1 MYHQNKIEMK
11 RLFPFI
17 LFIAIALNTLG
28 QSKISRQEYI
38 SKYADIAIRQM
49 KQYGVPASIIL
60 AQGMLESDNGNST
73 LATKANNH
81 FGIKC
86 HKDWTGHTMYH
97 DDDRRDECFRKYK
110 NSEGSYM
117 DHSLFLRGGRRYASL
132 FDLEPTDYKGW
143 AHGLKKAGYATNPKY
158 AEMLIKIIEENE
170 LYRFDKGITV
180 AVESPRKGTGQL
192 VDVDGF
198 TIDIYKTRPVYTRN
212 RIKYIIVK
220 EGDTF
225 ESLTTEL
232 SLMPWQLYKYN
243 DLTRDSSLRAGQE
256 IYIQPKRWRAERN
269 HSVHTVDTGETMYSI
284 SQMYGV
290 KLKSLYRKNRMK
302 VGEEPEVG
310 QTINLRKKKR

>member
-1 MYHQNKIEMK
+1 MRK
-11 RLFPFI
+11 LFLAI
-17 LFIAIALNTLG
+17 VLLTIVTNLFG

-38 SKYADIAIRQM
+38 SRYADIAIRQM

-73 LATKANNH
+73 LAEEANNH

-86 HKDWTGHTMYH
+86 HKDWTGPTMYH
-97 DDDRRDECFRKYK
+97 DDDRKNECFRKYK
-110 NSEGSYM
+110 SPDGSYM
-117 DHSLFLRGGRRYASL
+117 DHSLFLRGGSRYAFL
-132 FDLEPTDYKGW
+132 FDLESTDYTGW
-143 AHGLKKAGYATNPKY
+143 AHGLKKAGYATNPRY

-170 LYRFDKGITV
+170 LYKYDKGV
-180 AVESPRKGTGQL
+180 VVSVESPRKGTGQL

-225 ESLTTEL
+225 ESLTKEL

-243 DLTRDSSLRAGQE
+243 DLSKDSTLRVGQE

-269 HSVHTVDTGETMYSI
+269 HSVHTVEAGETMYTI

-302 VGEEPEVG
+302 VSEEPEVG
-310 QTINLRKKKR
+310 QTINLRKRKH

>member
-1 MYHQNKIEMK
+1 MK
-11 RLFPFI
+11 RFFLLI
-17 LFIAIALNTLG
+17 LLGVIVANSFG

-60 AQGMLESDNGNST
+60 AQGMLESDNGNSS
-73 LATKANNH
+73 LATRANNH

-86 HKDWTGHTMYH
+86 HKDWTGPTMYH
-97 DDDRRDECFRKYK
+97 DDDRKDECFRKYK

-117 DHSLFLRGGRRYASL
+117 DHSLFLRGGRRYATL

-158 AEMLIKIIEENE
+158 AEMLIKIIEDNE
-170 LYRFDKGITV
+170 LHKFDKGVTI

-198 TIDIYKTRPVYTRN
+198 SIDIYKTRSVYIRN

-225 ESLTTEL
+225 ESLTKEL
-232 SLMPWQLYKYN
+232 SLMPWQLHKYN
-243 DLTRDSSLRAGQE
+243 DLTKDSTLRVGQE

-269 HSVHTVDTGETMYSI
+269 HSVHTADTGETMYSI

-310 QTINLRKKKR
+310 QTINLRKRKR

>member
-1 MYHQNKIEMK
+1 MQ
-11 RLFPFI
+11 RFI
-17 LFIAIALNTLG
+17 TIIFLLVSFSGSLLG

-38 SKYADIAIRQM
+38 AKYAEIAIRQM
-49 KQYGVPASIIL
+49 KEYGVPASIIL
-60 AQGMLESDNGNST
+60 AQGMLESDNGNSS

-86 HKDWTGHTMYH
+86 HKDWTGGTMYH
-97 DDDRRDECFRKYK
+97 DDDKKNECFRKYK

-117 DHSLFLRGGRRYASL
+117 DHSLFLRGGRRYATL
-132 FDLEPTDYKGW
+132 FDLKSTDYKGW

-158 AEMLIKIIEENE
+158 AEMLIKIIEDNE
-170 LYRFDKGITV
+170 LYNFDKGIVVT
-180 AVESPRKGTGQL
+180 VESPHKGTGKL
-192 VDVDGF
+192 VDVDAF

-212 RIKYIIVK
+212 RIKYVIVK

-225 ESLTTEL
+225 ELLTKEL

-243 DLTRDSSLRAGQE
+243 DLNKDSTLRVGQE
-256 IYIQPKRWRAERN
+256 IYTQPKRWRAERN
-269 HSVHTVDTGETMYSI
+269 HSVHTVEIGETMYSI

-290 KLKSLYRKNRMK
+290 KLKSLYRKNNMK

-310 QTINLRKKKR
+310 QLVNLRKRKK

>member
-1 MYHQNKIEMK
+1 
-11 RLFPFI
+11 
-17 LFIAIALNTLG
+17 
-28 QSKISRQEYI
+28 
-38 SKYADIAIRQM
+38 
-49 KQYGVPASIIL
+49 
-60 AQGMLESDNGNST
+60 
-73 LATKANNH
+73 
-81 FGIKC
+81 
-86 HKDWTGHTMYH
+86 MYH
-97 DDDRRDECFRKYK
+97 DDDRKDECFRKYK

-117 DHSLFLRGGRRYASL
+117 DHSLFLRGGRRYATL

-158 AEMLIKIIEENE
+158 AEMLIKIIEDNE
-170 LYRFDKGITV
+170 LHKFDKGVTI

-198 TIDIYKTRPVYTRN
+198 TIDIYKTRSVYIRN

-225 ESLTTEL
+225 ESLTKEL
-232 SLMPWQLYKYN
+232 SLMPWQLHKYN
-243 DLTRDSSLRAGQE
+243 DLTKDSTLRVGQE

-269 HSVHTVDTGETMYSI
+269 HSVHTADTGETMYSI

>member
-1 MYHQNKIEMK
+1 MK
-11 RLFPFI
+11 RFFLLI
-17 LFIAIALNTLG
+17 LLGVIVANSFG

-60 AQGMLESDNGNST
+60 AQGMLESDNGNSS

-86 HKDWTGHTMYH
+86 HKDWTGPTMYH
-97 DDDRRDECFRKYK
+97 DDDRKDECFRKYK

-117 DHSLFLRGGRRYASL
+117 DHSLFLRGGRRYATL

-158 AEMLIKIIEENE
+158 AEMLIKIIEDNE
-170 LYRFDKGITV
+170 LHKFDKGVTI

-198 TIDIYKTRPVYTRN
+198 TIDIYKTRSVYIRN

-225 ESLTTEL
+225 ESLTKEL
-232 SLMPWQLYKYN
+232 SLMPWQLHKYN
-243 DLTRDSSLRAGQE
+243 DLTKDSTLRVGQE

-269 HSVHTVDTGETMYSI
+269 HSVHTADTGETMYSI

>member
-1 MYHQNKIEMK
+1 MRK
-11 RLFPFI
+11 LFLAI
-17 LFIAIALNTLG
+17 VLLTIVTNLFG

-38 SKYADIAIRQM
+38 SRYADIAIRQM

-73 LATKANNH
+73 LAEEANNH

-86 HKDWTGHTMYH
+86 HKDWNGPTVYH
-97 DDDRRDECFRKYK
+97 DDDRKNECFRKYK
-110 NSEGSYM
+110 SPDGSYM
-117 DHSLFLRGGRRYASL
+117 DHSLFLRGGSRYAFL
-132 FDLEPTDYKGW
+132 FDLESTDYKGW

-170 LYRFDKGITV
+170 LYKYDNGV
-180 AVESPRKGTGQL
+180 VVSVESPRKGTGQL

-225 ESLTTEL
+225 ESLTKEL

-243 DLTRDSSLRAGQE
+243 DLSKDSTLRVGQE

-269 HSVHTVDTGETMYSI
+269 HSVHTVEAGETMYTI

-302 VGEEPEVG
+302 VSEEPEVG
-310 QTINLRKKKR
+310 QTINLRKRKH

>member
-1 MYHQNKIEMK
+1 MK

-17 LFIAIALNTLG
+17 LFIAVALNVLG

-60 AQGMLESDNGNST
+60 AQGMLESDNGNSS
-73 LATKANNH
+73 LAVKANNH

-86 HKDWTGHTMYH
+86 HKDWKGPTMYH
-97 DDDRRDECFRKYK
+97 DDDRRNECFRKYK
-110 NSEGSYM
+110 DSEGSYM
-117 DHSLFLRGGRRYASL
+117 DHSLFLRGGRRYAML
-132 FDLEPTDYKGW
+132 FDLESTDYKAW

-158 AEMLIKIIEENE
+158 ADMLIKIIEENE
-170 LYRFDKGITV
+170 LYNFDKGVAV

-198 TIDIYKTRPVYTRN
+198 AIDIYNARQVFTRN
-212 RIKYIIVK
+212 RIKYIVVK
-220 EGDTF
+220 AGDTF
-225 ESLTTEL
+225 YSLTKEL
-232 SLMPWQLYKYN
+232 SLMPWQIYKYN
-243 DLTRDSSLRAGQE
+243 ELTEDSILQIGQE
-256 IYIQPKRWRAERN
+256 IYIQPKRRRAERN
-269 HSVHTVDTGETMYSI
+269 HAVHTVDTGETMHSI

-290 KLKSLYRKNRMK
+290 RLKSLYRKNRMR

-310 QTINLRKKKR
+310 QTINLRKRKR

>member
-1 MYHQNKIEMK
+1 MK
-11 RLFPFI
+11 RLYPFI
-17 LFIAIALNTLG
+17 FFIAVALNALG

-38 SKYADIAIRQM
+38 TKYADIAIRQM

-60 AQGMLESDNGNST
+60 AQGMLESDNGNSS

-86 HKDWTGHTMYH
+86 HKDWTGGTMYH
-97 DDDRRDECFRKYK
+97 DDDRKNECFRKYK
-110 NSEGSYM
+110 DSEGSYM
-117 DHSLFLRGGRRYASL
+117 DHSLFLRGGRRYATL
-132 FDLEPTDYKGW
+132 FDLKSTDYKGW

-158 AEMLIKIIEENE
+158 AEMLIKIIEDNE
-170 LYRFDKGITV
+170 LYNFDKGIVV
-180 AVESPRKGTGQL
+180 AVESPHKGTGKL

-212 RIKYIIVK
+212 RVKYVIVK

-225 ESLTTEL
+225 ELLTKEL

-243 DLTRDSSLRAGQE
+243 DLNKDSTLRVGQE
-256 IYIQPKRWRAERN
+256 IYTQPKRWRAERN
-269 HSVHTVDTGETMYSI
+269 HSVHTVEIGETMYSI

-290 KLKSLYRKNRMK
+290 KLKSIYRKNRMK

-310 QTINLRKKKR
+310 QLVNLRKRKNN

>member
-1 MYHQNKIEMK
+1 MRK
-11 RLFPFI
+11 LFLAI
-17 LFIAIALNTLG
+17 VLLTIVTNLFG

-38 SKYADIAIRQM
+38 SRYADIAIRQM

-73 LATKANNH
+73 LAEEANNH

-86 HKDWTGHTMYH
+86 HKDWTGPTVYH
-97 DDDRRDECFRKYK
+97 DDDRKNECFRKYK
-110 NSEGSYM
+110 SPEGSYM
-117 DHSLFLRGGRRYASL
+117 DHSLFLRGGSRYAFL
-132 FDLEPTDYKGW
+132 FDLESTDYKGW
-143 AHGLKKAGYATNPKY
+143 SHGLKKAGYATNPRY

-170 LYRFDKGITV
+170 LYKYDKGV
-180 AVESPRKGTGQL
+180 VVSVESPRKGTGQL

-225 ESLTTEL
+225 ESLTKEL

-243 DLTRDSSLRAGQE
+243 DLSKDSTLRVGQE

-269 HSVHTVDTGETMYSI
+269 HSVHTVEAGETMYTI

-302 VGEEPEVG
+302 VSEEPEVG
-310 QTINLRKKKR
+310 QTINLRKRKH